1 MKRICS
7 TIILLLS
14 VLTVFAQRELV
25 DGVVVDKTAQK
36 IVDAIARKINTD
48 NPLEIS
54 FSMSVMDGNKQVNH
68 QEGTLLSDGAKFHL
82 STKDYEDFCDGNN
95 LWHFVK
101 ANNEVE
107 LSLLD
112 KENNV
117 FNLTQMIKTYAKD
130 YRPKL
135 IREEKRGNTVMN
147 IIDLIPKGKSS
158 IAKIRIASNKSTDR
172 LGEMTIYIREG
183 NTYIYKINKYNVNR
197 SVKASDFMFP
207 KEKYP
212 SAEIIDLR

>member
-7 TIILLLS
+7 TLVLLLS
-14 VLTVFAQRELV
+14 ALTVFAQRELV

-36 IVDAIARKINTD
+36 IVDAIARKINAD
-48 NPLEIS
+48 NPLKIS
-54 FSMSVMDGNKQVNH
+54 FSMSVMDGNRQVNH

-117 FNLTQMIKTYAKD
+117 FNLAQMIKTYAKD

>member
-7 TIILLLS
+7 TLVLLLS
-14 VLTVFAQRELV
+14 ALTVFAQRELV

-36 IVDAIARKINTD
+36 IVDAIARKINAD
-48 NPLEIS
+48 NPLKIS
-54 FSMSVMDGNKQVNH
+54 FSMSVMDGNRQVNH

-101 ANNEVE
+101 VNNEVE

-117 FNLTQMIKTYAKD
+117 FNLAQMIKTYAKD

-183 NTYIYKINKYNVNR
+183 NTYIYKISRYNIHQNTR
-197 SVKASDFMFP
+197 PADFVFP